1 MKAKATAKEIYEG
14 VARATNT
21 PLATVQQ
28 LKRRLVE
35 TRAWP
40 SSRGAHV
47 PKLDVDD
54 LVLILL
60 ALLSGAEFRDCV
72 AAARRYWGLR
82 DAHGQ
87 KLGDVLVR
95 AVNSFH
101 PNLQDLP
108 FAVLAY
114 KAVVTIDTNV
124 QRATITYQ
132 SNGGSFDAVFGGPS
146 PAWQDVRVRRSQ
158 SISGKRLF
166 DLAAIIFKDRW
177 DAHALQAASQQ
188 DSTKEQFS

>member
-1 MKAKATAKEIYEG
+1 MKKETAVQAQATARNIYEG
-14 VARATNT
+14 VADATNT
-21 PLATVQQ
+21 PIATVQQ
-28 LKRRLVE
+28 LKRRFVE
-35 TRAWP
+35 TREWP

-47 PKLDVDD
+47 PKLGTKE

-72 AAARRYWGLR
+72 SSAKALWNLK
-82 DAHGQ
+82 DEHGQ

-101 PNLQDLP
+101 PSLKDLP

-114 KAVVTIDTNV
+114 KAVVTVDTNM

-132 SNGGSFDAVFGGPS
+132 SNDGPFDVVYGEAS
-146 PAWQDVRVRRSQ
+146 PDVRVRRSQ
-158 SISGKRLF
+158 SISGATLF
-166 DLAAIIFKDRW
+166 SLAAILFKDRW
-177 DAHALQAASQQ
+177 DARALQAA
-188 DSTKEQFS
+188 